1 MDDRD
6 LLNRVDRHLD
16 TTSEYMRQGN
26 EYMRQGNELMAAN
39 RQAFAETREAYQ
51 DLRVA
56 LREMNL
62 RSERVMGD
70 LSAQIRANTESLKT
84 FQRELSEENRA
95 QRGALLAILDRMGA
109 GPAPEAT

>member
-6 LLNRVDRHLD
+6 LLKRVDRHLD
-16 TTSEYMRQGN
+16 TTS

-84 FQRELSEENRA
+84 FQREMSEENRA